1 MNRKLASVLSI
12 TITAAAG
19 LAAAAMAS
27 GDAYADDITID
38 TAPFVSTKT
47 RAEVR
52 AEAMGQSLTSAAS
65 EWSMQL
71 NYAPQSRSAYTR
83 EQATAEYIATR
94 NEVNWRNA
102 EDSGSSHF
110 AALPR
115 QSMGSTVITAG
126 PVVR

>member
-1 MNRKLASVLSI
+1 MNRKLASALSI

-27 GDAYADDITID
+27 GDVYADDITID
-38 TAPFVSTKT
+38 VTPFVSSKS

-52 AEAMGQSLTSAAS
+52 
-65 EWSMQL
+65 
-71 NYAPQSRSAYTR
+71 
-83 EQATAEYIATR
+83 
-94 NEVNWRNA
+94 
-102 EDSGSSHF
+102 

-115 QSMGSTVITAG
+115 QSMGSNVITVG